1 MGIYEANFFRPGSAC
16 ARAETEHDPLNH
28 PHRLFLT
35 APVWGRLTC
44 IVLLLTL
51 LCGSVQAAQELL
63 WFEEGR
69 PRGLALQAAGIL
81 AGAESEGLDPAAYN
95 ATDLGT
101 ALAAAGRQAPLAEE
115 EALRLDAALTAAMER
130 YISDLHYGQVDPRAI
145 RENYSPS
152 PDTYDPAAVLREAVR
167 SNSLLQAVAEAVP
180 PFPLY
185 RELRSALGQY
195 RRLVRDAD
203 RTPLWESSLPP
214 LPGNKLELGQT
225 WTGLPMVIRRLVA
238 LGDRPEDFFIST
250 TYSEDVVKGVMAF
263 QERHGLEPDGVV
275 GRLTAAA
282 LDVPPAARVRQIE
295 LTMERLRWTPIMHAP
310 RTIVVNVPDNYLEA
324 YEMRDGKVELK
335 TRMRVITG
343 KAPKNRTPIF
353 DLEMRSI
360 EFSPYWNVP
369 YSIASKELVPELR
382 KYPAH
387 FHKQNLEFV
396 AGGTVITEFSFD
408 ALDAVLRGEM
418 RIRQRPGPKNAMGL
432 IKFIMPN
439 KDHIFLHYTSAPRLF
454 ERYRRDLSHGC
465 VRVQKPVELARFV
478 LKYAPEWD
486 EARIE
491 ELMNAGE
498 ASFHNLD
505 ETVRVVIAYKTVK
518 VGNDGKVHFFADVY
532 GQDTLLDQALRGGSG
547 VVN

>member
-1 MGIYEANFFRPGSAC
+1 
-16 ARAETEHDPLNH
+16 
-28 PHRLFLT
+28 
-35 APVWGRLTC
+35 
-44 IVLLLTL
+44 
-51 LCGSVQAAQELL
+51 
-63 WFEEGR
+63 
-69 PRGLALQAAGIL
+69 
-81 AGAESEGLDPAAYN
+81 
-95 ATDLGT
+95 
-101 ALAAAGRQAPLAEE
+101 
-115 EALRLDAALTAAMER
+115 
-130 YISDLHYGQVDPRAI
+130 
-145 RENYSPS
+145 
-152 PDTYDPAAVLREAVR
+152 
-167 SNSLLQAVAEAVP
+167 
-180 PFPLY
+180 
-185 RELRSALGQY
+185 
-195 RRLVRDAD
+195 
-203 RTPLWESSLPP
+203 
-214 LPGNKLELGQT
+214 
-225 WTGLPMVIRRLVA
+225 
-238 LGDRPEDFFIST
+238 
-250 TYSEDVVKGVMAF
+250 
-263 QERHGLEPDGVV
+263 
-275 GRLTAAA
+275 
-282 LDVPPAARVRQIE
+282 
-295 LTMERLRWTPIMHAP
+295 
-310 RTIVVNVPDNYLEA
+310 
-324 YEMRDGKVELK
+324 
-335 TRMRVITG
+335 
-343 KAPKNRTPIF
+343 
-353 DLEMRSI
+353 MRSI

>member
-1 MGIYEANFFRPGSAC
+1 
-16 ARAETEHDPLNH
+16 LNH
-28 PHRLFLT
+28 SFRLPLT
-35 APVWGRLTC
+35 ATASIRGGLPC

-51 LCGSVQAAQELL
+51 LCGSAHSAQDLL

-69 PRGLALQAAGIL
+69 PRGQALQAVTIL
-81 AGAESEGLDPAAYN
+81 AGAETEGLDPAAYN
-95 ATDLGT
+95 ATGLRL
-101 ALAAAGRQAPLAEE
+101 ALVAASRDAHVPEDETVL
-115 EALRLDAALTAAMER
+115 LDAALTAAMER
-130 YISDLHYGQVDPRAI
+130 YISDLHYGQVDPRLI
-145 RENYSPS
+145 QENYTSSPGI
-152 PDTYDPAAVLREAVR
+152 YDPAAVLREAVR
-167 SNSLLQAVAEAVP
+167 TNSLLQAVSEAVP

-185 RELRSALGQY
+185 RELRSALAQY
-195 RRLVRDAD
+195 RRLALDAD
-203 RTPLWESSLPP
+203 RMPLWDSPLPP
-214 LPGNKLELGQT
+214 LPGKKLELGQT
-225 WTGLPMVIRRLVA
+225 WTGLPMIIRRLVA
-238 LGDRPEDFFIST
+238 LGDLPGDFFIST

-263 QERHGLEPDGVV
+263 QERHGLDPDGVV

-324 YEMRDGKVELK
+324 YEVRDGKVELK

-369 YSIASKELVPELR
+369 YSIASQEIVPEMR

-387 FHKQNLEFV
+387 FHQQNLEFV
-396 AGGTVITEFSFD
+396 AGNKVITEFSFD
-408 ALDAVLRGEM
+408 NLDAVLRGEM

-478 LKYAPEWD
+478 LNYAPEWD
-486 EARIE
+486 EERIE

-498 ASFHNLD
+498 ASFLKLD

-532 GQDTLLDQALRGGSG
+532 GQDTLLDRALRGGPDM
-547 VVN
+547 VN